1 MKRNAQAARRN
12 KIMKLEMKNEELEL
26 VAGGAQNEEELVFEL
41 PFKPFIS
48 VPKSMKETTE
58 SGETTSYF
66 GD

>member
-1 MKRNAQAARRN
+1 MKF
-12 KIMKLEMKNEELEL
+12 EMTNEELEQ
-26 VAGGAQNEEELVFEL
+26 VVGGACEEELVFEL

-58 SGETTSYF
+58 SGETTTCF